1 MYQKAPAFS
10 VFSRGLTFLHPTW
23 IFFLFLNWIFFIYF
37 GCTALGLHCCTW
49 AFSSCDE
56 QGLLSSCSVHALHCG
71 GFYCSEHGLSS
82 IGSVFVVHGLSCPVA
97 CAVFPHQVSNPV
109 PCISRE
115 TLNHQATREVP
126 GYFENLCLL
135 IFIGYLWYNGV
146 ITGTQNGYRNEIE
159 TC

>member
-1 MYQKAPAFS
+1 MNFFFKIFK
-10 VFSRGLTFLHPTW
+10 LNFLY
-23 IFFLFLNWIFFIYF
+23 IFLV
-37 GCTALGLHCCTW
+37 ALGLHCCTR
-49 AFSSCDE
+49 AFSRCDE

-71 GFYCSEHGLSS
+71 GFYCSEHGLLS
-82 IGSVFVVHGLSCPVA
+82 IGSLLVVHGLSCPTA
-97 CAVFPHQVSNPV
+97 CGVFPHQVSNPV
-109 PCISRE
+109 PCIGRE
-115 TLNHQATREVP
+115 TLNHRATREVP